1 MAQLTRPAPA
11 VATVAPEVSLLTSA
25 RSLPV
30 DVASFEAWRTGLS
43 HRNVSDM
50 VSGVY
55 PAKAPASPSDKTE
68 AQTPTVDDHL
78 PFIIYSHH
86 LCLNPVSEG
95 EIRSEAMAKLNAV
108 TPYHLGAEFWTG
120 ASDTDMKSLMSSV
133 ATSGAGSALAA
144 KPAINRVLRAFEDA
158 TGGIEG
164 MIHVPAE
171 VLWSLTD
178 AGYVQRSGS
187 RLLTPQGHTV
197 VPGPGYPSVGDF
209 GPDGDTAAA
218 GQGFI
223 WMTSIVE
230 VAVGEA
236 FVKGLEPGWD
246 RLNEVEVYA
255 ERFAIYRF
263 DTTTVQ
269 AGLVTL

>member
-1 MAQLTRPAPA
+1 MAQLTRPSPA

-86 LCLNPVSEG
+86 LCVNPVSEG

-108 TPYHLGAEFWTG
+108 TPFHLGAEFWTG

-133 ATSGAGSALAA
+133 ASGGQGSALAPKLA
-144 KPAINRVLRAFEDA
+144 MNRILRAFEDA

-164 MIHVPAE
+164 MIHVPVE
-171 VLWSLTD
+171 VLWHLTD

-197 VPGPGYPSVGDF
+197 VPGPGYPQDGGY
-209 GPDGDTAAA
+209 GPDGDTVAATDA
-218 GQGFI
+218 CI

-230 VAVGEA
+230 VAIGEP

-263 DTTTVQ
+263 DTSTVQ